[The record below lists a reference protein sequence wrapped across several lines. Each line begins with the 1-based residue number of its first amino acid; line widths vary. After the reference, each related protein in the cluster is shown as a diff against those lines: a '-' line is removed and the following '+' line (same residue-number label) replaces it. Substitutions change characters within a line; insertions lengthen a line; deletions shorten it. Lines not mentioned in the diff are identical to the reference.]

1 MKAQVASLLL
11 GFAAACGGAQN
22 VPPPDAQ
29 KVVVSLTRVD
39 CAECGDEI
47 VTDLRSRPGVYQAEF
62 DKQQAE
68 VSVVASPNF
77 DVFTSVRQLAA
88 QKGFDAA
95 LGAGKGQYLEGPKF
109 PEGADVQVVTTDGT
123 DVPDLAPVL
132 VKGKVTVVDFSAKW
146 CKPCRQIDEHMVN
159 VLGVRHDVAYRKLD
173 IGDWSTPLA
182 KRYLKA
188 VPQLPYVIV
197 YDAAGTKV
205 TAISG
210 VDLGGLNAAIMKG
223 APQR

>member
-1 MKAQVASLLL
+1 MVLTAC
-11 GFAAACGGAQN
+11 AAACGGAQN
-22 VPPPDAQ
+22 VPADAQ
-29 KVVVSLTRVD
+29 RVVVSLTRID

-47 VTDLRSRPGVYQAEF
+47 VTDLRSRPGVYQAAF

-68 VSVVASPNF
+68 VSVVASPTF

-95 LGAGKGQYLEGPKF
+95 VGAGKGQYLEGPKF
-109 PEGADVQVVTTDGT
+109 PEGADVALVMTNGV
-123 DVPDLAPVL
+123 DVPDLAPLL
-132 VKGKVTVVDFSAKW
+132 VKGKMTIVDFSAKW
-146 CKPCRQIDEHMVN
+146 CQPCRQVDEHMVN
-159 VLGVRHDVAYRKLD
+159 VLGVRRDIAYRKLD
-173 IGDWSTPLA
+173 IGDWDTPIA
-182 KRYLKA
+182 KHYLKA

-210 VDLGGLNAAIMKG
+210 VDLVGLNAAITKG
-223 APQR
+223 TPKP